1 MKGNENMITAAKKEA
16 LTEKVFKQSIA
27 VSVFCIVL
35 CMVALCS
42 VTWAYFSAEALTDT
56 SNIKPAYCDVNALV
70 ISEGTELD
78 SIDGKYTLAKNK
90 PYEIQVTPKGTAS
103 SAYCILKIG
112 GLEYYTV
119 QIPTSAP
126 GNQISFTLQFDADT
140 TELEIITRWGTSS
153 KSASERSFEDG
164 GKYLNLEKKDTL
176 PTVTSDSKAQTDPAS
191 KQESTDPAAVTTDPK
206 PTESAPTESAPTES
220 TPTEPTPTESTP
232 TESAPTES
240 APTESAPTEST
251 PTEPASPKVEGAIT
265 E

>member
-16 LTEKVFKQSIA
+16 LTEKAFKQSIA

-42 VTWAYFSAEALTDT
+42 VTWAWFSAEITSGT
-56 SNIKPAYCDVNALV
+56 SNIKPAYCDVDASV
-70 ISEGTELD
+70 TGEGTELI
-78 SIDGKYTLAKNK
+78 SIDGKYTLEKNK
-90 PYEIQVTPKGTAS
+90 PYEIHITAEGTAS

-112 GLEYYTV
+112 GQEYYTA
-119 QIPTSAP
+119 QIPIPNDNSP
-126 GNQISFTLQFDADT
+126 NQISFTLQFDADT

-164 GKYLNLEKKDTL
+164 GKYLNLARVDSL
-176 PTVTSDSKAQTDPAS
+176 PTVISDSKAATDTDPSKQVNTDPA
-191 KQESTDPAAVTTDPK
+191 TVTTDPK

-220 TPTEPTPTESTP
+220 TQ
-232 TESAPTES
+232 
-240 APTESAPTEST
+240 
-251 PTEPASPKVEGAIT
+251 TEPASPKVEGAIT